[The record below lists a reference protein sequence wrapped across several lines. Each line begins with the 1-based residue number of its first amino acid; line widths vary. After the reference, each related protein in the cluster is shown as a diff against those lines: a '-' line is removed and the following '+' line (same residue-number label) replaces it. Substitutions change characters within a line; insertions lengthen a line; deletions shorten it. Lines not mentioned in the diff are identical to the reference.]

1 MKIVAIHFPTQ
12 VMQLLPPSV
21 AAGVADMHVAD
32 LDRIEELRLRLN
44 RPVEV
49 VGPDVSIPVVV
60 TQDHLQHV
68 LAAVTGSSLYAVESE
83 LRRGYITIAGG
94 HRVGIAGR
102 AVVDERGLVKTIRD
116 IGSVSIRIARPAI
129 GSANALKSVM
139 VDERGTLLST
149 LLIGPPMSGKTTLLR
164 DVARMLGD
172 GRFHPRIHRM
182 RVSIVDER
190 SEIAGCYKG
199 VPQFDVGL
207 STDVLDACP
216 KVDGMY
222 MMLRAMAPQVLL
234 TDEIGSASDIEAIA
248 DVARAG
254 VVFVGTLHAS
264 SIEDLRIRETLH
276 RFVESATITRFV
288 FLSRISGPGTVARVF
303 DGQLRE
309 LSGPWQSR

>member
-1 MKIVAIHFPTQ
+1 MKTVGIHFPTQ
-12 VMQLLPPSV
+12 VMQLLPPQV
-21 AAGVADMHVAD
+21 AACIAD
-32 LDRIEELRLRLN
+32 LPVMDLDLIEEVRLRLN

-49 VGPDVSIPVVV
+49 VGPDAAIPCMV
-60 TQDHLQHV
+60 TWEHLNHV
-68 LAAVTGSSLYAVESE
+68 LAVVTGSSLYAVEAE
-83 LRRGYITIAGG
+83 LKRGYITIAGG

-102 AVVDERGLVKTIRD
+102 AVVDEQGLVKTIRD

-129 GSANALKSVM
+129 GSAAALANVM
-139 VDERGTLLST
+139 VDERGRLLST
-149 LLIGPPMSGKTTLLR
+149 LLVGPPMSGKTTLLR

-172 GRFHPRIHRM
+172 GRFHPKVRKM

-207 STDVLDACP
+207 STDVLDGCP
-216 KVDGMY
+216 KVEGMY

-234 TDEIGSASDIEAIA
+234 TDEIGSASDIEAVA

-254 VVFVGTLHAS
+254 VAFIGTLHAS
-264 SIEDLRIRETLH
+264 SIEDLRVRHTIN
-276 RFVESATITRFV
+276 RFVESATIARFV
-288 FLSRISGPGTVARVF
+288 FLSRASGPGTIAQVF

-309 LSGPWQSR
+309 MSGPWQSR